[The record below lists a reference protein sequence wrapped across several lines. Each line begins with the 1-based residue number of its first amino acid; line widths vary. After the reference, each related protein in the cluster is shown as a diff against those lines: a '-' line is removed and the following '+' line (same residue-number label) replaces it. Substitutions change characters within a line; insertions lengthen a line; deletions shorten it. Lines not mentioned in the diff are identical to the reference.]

1 MVVTGLLTLLG
12 GLAGCGLVLVAG
24 GSGLLPLRARQQ
36 GRPERTSGR
45 SGRSR
50 RVIPIALGA
59 GLLAALITR
68 WPVSFPLAALAVL
81 GTEGLA
87 GNTSKPVI
95 ARLEAVA
102 SWTEM
107 LRDTLVGA
115 AGLTQALAVTAP
127 IAPRPIRR
135 EVTTLANRVS
145 AGVSLAGAL
154 VAFAGDLSEPAA
166 DTVVAALTLAA
177 NERSPH
183 LTELLGVLA
192 DTTREEVAVR
202 LRVEAS
208 RASARTA
215 VRTIAGFSL
224 GLFALMALFARAYL
238 SPYRTLTGQLVLALV
253 GCIFGL
259 GLWLMAVMVRPRV
272 LGRLSL
278 RVPPR

>member
-1 MVVTGLLTLLG
+1 
-12 GLAGCGLVLVAG
+12 
-24 GSGLLPLRARQQ
+24 
-36 GRPERTSGR
+36 
-45 SGRSR
+45 
-50 RVIPIALGA
+50 
-59 GLLAALITR
+59 
-68 WPVSFPLAALAVL
+68 
-81 GTEGLA
+81 
-87 GNTSKPVI
+87 
-95 ARLEAVA
+95 
-102 SWTEM
+102 
-107 LRDTLVGA
+107 
-115 AGLTQALAVTAP
+115 
-127 IAPRPIRR
+127 
-135 EVTTLANRVS
+135 
-145 AGVSLAGAL
+145 
-154 VAFAGDLSEPAA
+154 
-166 DTVVAALTLAA
+166 
-177 NERSPH
+177 
-183 LTELLGVLA
+183 VLA

>member
-1 MVVTGLLTLLG
+1 
-12 GLAGCGLVLVAG
+12 
-24 GSGLLPLRARQQ
+24 
-36 GRPERTSGR
+36 GR

-135 EVTTLANRVS
+135 EVATLANRVS